1 MAYNGRLRESGRAAA
16 RHPRHRHTELL
27 SGPSAGRPR
36 LSDPLDGRTAG
47 APRRHR
53 PRRQRRRRHLTGGAA
68 RVISRRATCT
78 KSTRPCQDQ
87 CDAAGQRSRRRLH
100 DFERS
105 ERRCEA
111 PDRGGCAAAAD
122 PRTGRGS
129 ASHDVSLLP
138 LRNHPGGLVPRTGS
152 ARHTLSVDV
161 VLLAR
166 AGLDDA
172 SCAGLTEGL
181 FRMLPQLSAELPFLK
196 GMDPERAPA
205 TPVPLHP
212 GAALYYRERELQAMI
227 PRPRALVAEP
237 STWLAAL
244 ICCGLCALAWFGYRA
259 TDQWQRSAALL
270 ADHRGHEAA
279 DLLTRA
285 LTRDMSGVQTS
296 ILNSPEQNR
305 HAFDPPYEANDLVAL
320 AFARYPYPEFF
331 FGWTPS
337 SGGTVMFARTD
348 RLPVWLTRARA
359 SRRLSRRGPARSA
372 GNRGAAAA
380 DRVGRRR
387 TAPLLGIRHVDRRGS
402 ATRSS
407 RSSPTKARPANG
419 STVSSASPST
429 STGRAT
435 TISTTSCSRSPRSR
449 ATPAPHPSR

>member
-1 MAYNGRLRESGRAAA
+1 MYPFFRSEII
-16 RHPRHRHTELL
+16 P
-27 SGPSAGRPR
+27 
-36 LSDPLDGRTAG
+36 AG
-47 APRRHR
+47 AYRGQVR
-53 PRRQRRRRHLTGGAA
+53 P
-68 RVISRRATCT
+68 I
-78 KSTRPCQDQ
+78 
-87 CDAAGQRSRRRLH
+87 
-100 DFERS
+100 
-105 ERRCEA
+105 
-111 PDRGGCAAAAD
+111 
-122 PRTGRGS
+122 
-129 ASHDVSLLP
+129 
-138 LRNHPGGLVPRTGS
+138 
-152 ARHTLSVDV
+152 HTLSVDV

-172 SCAGLTEGL
+172 IVRRLTDGL

-196 GMDPERAPA
+196 GMVPERAPA

-212 GAALYYRERELQAMI
+212 GAALYYRERELEAMI
-227 PRPRALVAEP
+227 SRPRALVAEP

-348 RLPVWLTRARA
+348 RLPAWLTPHSEPTYIP
-359 SRRLSRRGPARSA
+359 SRFGAIRREL
-372 GNRGAAAA
+372 
-380 DRVGRRR
+380 RRC
-387 TAPLLGIRHVDRRGS
+387 VSGS
-402 ATRSS
+402 K
-407 RSSPTKARPANG
+407 PT
-419 STVSSASPST
+419 
-429 STGRAT
+429 
-435 TISTTSCSRSPRSR
+435 SPRAGAIRCSTR
-449 ATPAPHPSR
+449 R